1 MKTTVLRAVIVSAAI
16 VGSISGAFADGAH
29 SPVGVNANVE
39 KTFALKDGTTLYVF
53 KDGRMAME
61 DSLGHTVLMRVGQP
75 METIDG
81 EKIVMKGN
89 EVWRERS
96 HVLHRGG

>member
-16 VGSISGAFADGAH
+16 VGGISGAFAGGAQT
-29 SPVGVNANVE
+29 PVGVNANVE
-39 KTFALKDGTTLYVF
+39 NTFALKDGTTLYVF
-53 KDGRMAME
+53 KDGKMAME
-61 DSLGHTVLMRVGQP
+61 DSLGRTVSMRAGQP
-75 METIDG
+75 METVDG